1 MGFRCKLATV
11 QVRLGK
17 YLHLWGLLALLACVA
32 PAGGATPG
40 PLKIPNAAL
49 APVPWSDLEGWA
61 ADDHAEAFAAFVASC
76 QAVVRRSSADD
87 ERPMADALAPACRRA
102 LAAVPLA
109 ADAARAF
116 FEANFRPMR
125 ITPLGESAGFLT
137 GYYEPIVEGARTKSD
152 TFNVPLHRKPSG
164 LLPGGR
170 RVVSESTGK
179 GKRKSL
185 RRRTAPF
192 YDRAA
197 IEDGALDGR
206 DLEIAWLKDP
216 IDAFFAQIQ
225 GSVRVRF
232 EDGGVL
238 RLNYDA
244 QNGHAY
250 FAVGRVL
257 IDRKIVPREEMSMDR
272 IRQWME
278 ANPEEGKALR
288 RRNKSYVFF
297 RETSLAEE
305 EEPAGAQGVPLTVLR
320 SIAVDRKLHVYGTA
334 FFIDGELP
342 IASEQPTTSF
352 RRLMMAQDT
361 GGAIVGPARADLYF
375 GAGDDAGRVAGRIR
389 HAGRFTML
397 VPLEIDP
404 VAASALMPLPLPK
417 PTAEELAKALAA
429 EKVEQARADK
439 AEKPARAEKTKKRP
453 ARRGAKR

>member
-1 MGFRCKLATV
+1 M
-11 QVRLGK
+11 
-17 YLHLWGLLALLACVA
+17 
-32 PAGGATPG
+32 
-40 PLKIPNAAL
+40 
-49 APVPWSDLEGWA
+49 
-61 ADDHAEAFAAFVASC
+61 
-76 QAVVRRSSADD
+76 
-87 ERPMADALAPACRRA
+87 
-102 LAAVPLA
+102 
-109 ADAARAF
+109 
-116 FEANFRPMR
+116 
-125 ITPLGESAGFLT
+125 
-137 GYYEPIVEGARTKSD
+137 
-152 TFNVPLHRKPSG
+152 
-164 LLPGGR
+164 
-170 RVVSESTGK
+170 
-179 GKRKSL
+179 
-185 RRRTAPF
+185 
-192 YDRAA
+192 
-197 IEDGALDGR
+197 
-206 DLEIAWLKDP
+206 
-216 IDAFFAQIQ
+216 
-225 GSVRVRF
+225 RVRF

-288 RRNKSYVFF
+288 RQNKSYVFF

-342 IASEQPTTSF
+342 IASEQPTTRF

-404 VAASALMPLPLPK
+404 VAAGALMPLPLPK
-417 PTAEELAKALAA
+417 PSAEEIAKALAA
-429 EKVEQARADK
+429 EKAEQARADK
-439 AEKPARAEKTKKRP
+439 AEKPAPAEKTKKRP
-453 ARRGAKR
+453 PRRGAKR